1 VILPHYGAE
10 TLARPL
16 VANIPVAPPQAEPS
30 ACPYCGAACW
40 VMSLEATI
48 GRLLPPGTTYTS
60 ACTACA
66 LRRARHQMVMDAARW
81 RRENAE
87 VCDLARTVES
97 DHSGGQRGL

>member
-16 VANIPVAPPQAEPS
+16 VANIPVAPPQAEP
-30 ACPYCGAACW
+30 
-40 VMSLEATI
+40 SLEATI